1 MSAGILGLFDAFFR
15 SEMGGDGVTGND
27 EPFPML
33 ATITAGS
40 RSTTVVVAATS
51 VRCGVG
57 LGEDD
62 TGTVFVCAAGGGS
75 RGACAGGAC

>member
-1 MSAGILGLFDAFFR
+1 MSAGIIGLFDVFFR
-15 SEMGGDGVTGND
+15 SERGGDGVTGND

-40 RSTTVVVAATS
+40 RSTTAVAANS
-51 VRCGVG
+51 VRCGMG
-57 LGEDD
+57 LGEED
-62 TGTVFVCAAGGGS
+62 TGTLFVCAVGGGS